1 MIEFLYGTM
10 IDVWIRDKDEA
21 VKSA

>member
-10 IDVWIRDKDEA
+10 IDVWIRDKELLA
-21 VKSA
+21 K